1 MKKTIH
7 SLLAVLLALAF
18 GFLSC
23 GGPDA
28 PDADGGAGIKIAVLS
43 SFPTGT
49 TTNGAVD
56 VVYEA
61 TPSNG
66 ATIAQVSYSINGGAE
81 EYIYFKGGNGITQKG
96 AFGSARVMLAPGEN
110 RIVFSAKDSAGAS
123 ATYNIPNAPIFD
135 FGFTPN
141 RSGGQVVAPAIDG
154 VVRYVANRIVVIAV
168 DGATDAQVAQ
178 AAAAIGGSIVGQVNP
193 VGMYWLQVSGQQTEA
208 QLKALCKQLKAD
220 HSNLFYAVTLDT
232 LRRFDLPKPGGTIS
246 GVSVSPS
253 GQTNDPWWDIPNMQW
268 GLTAMNV
275 PDVWDTYK
283 GKLYDAKVGDVDNG
297 FRITHED
304 LQLQASNVYN
314 RNMDDKN
321 HGTHTMGTIGAVHGN
336 GKGLAG
342 VMDAKRG
349 SLYGYDAFVEDGA
362 YDSDILAG
370 LGWNVANGAKAVN
383 FSLGA
388 QDYPYDPEED
398 ALYSGAMR
406 NLLAKGYDFIVVH
419 AAGNYTLNT
428 IRAGCF
434 AHITDA
440 VLRQRIITVG
450 AVDSAYQLASF
461 TNYGPLVDVVA
472 PGVNIFSSWASSD
485 STYAWASGTSMAAP
499 HVTGLAGLVWSADPG
514 LKADKVKQII
524 VDSAK
529 DRGRAIT
536 DRRSSVPSSQRL
548 TYYMVN
554 AKAAIDKAIGGDIVP
569 VENVTLNKAETT
581 IGIGAAEN
589 LVATVLPSNAT
600 DKAVTWS
607 SSNPAVATV
616 SDGVVTGVAA
626 GPATITVMTN
636 DGGKTAA
643 CNVTVTAGGRVP
655 VTGISLNK
663 TSATIAAGRSET
675 LTATVLPSN
684 ATNRN
689 VIWWSSSE
697 DIATVS
703 NGVVRGLGTGAAM
716 ITATTQDGGMVA
728 ICNVTVYVPVTAIYL
743 EKASE
748 KVSLG
753 WRTSLL
759 SRVEPLN
766 ATNRRIVWSSD
777 NMVIAEVNSRGTVT
791 GRAAGTA
798 TITAKTEDGGK
809 TATCMVTVGA
819 YMPTVTNVS
828 ASYFH
833 TIAAMSDG
841 SVWGWGVNEDGE
853 LGDGTYEF
861 RNAPAQE
868 ATGANEWA
876 AVAAGVYHTL
886 ALKEDQSLW
895 AWGWNVIGQLGDG
908 TDIDRKSPVQV
919 GTAKNWKSVSAGY
932 AHSVAI
938 KNDGSLWAWGWNGY
952 GQLGDGT
959 NKSRIAPVPVGTDKN
974 WAAVAAGLYHT
985 LALKDDGSLWA
996 WGLNEDG
1003 QLGDGTNTDRNAPIR
1018 VDSSNDWKSVS
1029 AGFWHTAAIKDS
1041 GSLWAWGYND
1051 DGQLGDGTNKL
1062 RRAPVRIGSS
1072 EDWEGVAAGG
1082 YLTAAIKNDG
1092 SLWAWGYN
1100 GEGQLGD
1107 GTNTDKN
1114 APVIVG
1120 DSYDWAAVSV
1130 GFVHALAIKADGSLW
1145 AWGYNGYGELGVGDY
1160 IDRNVP
1166 ILVGPLRPVAV
1177 TRVTLNK
1184 PETSI
1189 AIGDTE
1195 TLVATVEPSNAT
1207 NPNLNWSS
1215 SNNSIA
1221 TVSSTG
1227 LVRAVAVGT
1236 ATITATSQED
1246 SSKFATCAVTVNPI
1260 VSVFKSPKAIFV
1272 NDSAPLEANV
1282 VGLANRAVIWFAL
1295 YGSITPS
1302 AGSTATYK
1310 APSTVPAGDEKDTVT
1325 AASEQMPHI
1334 SGQAKIL
1341 IRSMDFTKF
1350 GSDNNAKASP
1360 QLLDLAN
1367 AYGSKKG
1374 ESGYDAKYD
1383 INDDGVIDDEDLEM
1397 LFKVLGWREAVT
1409 RYKLQESRGQVSGVR
1424 G

>member
-1 MKKTIH
+1 MKKTIL
-7 SLLAVLLALAF
+7 SLFAAILTFAL

-23 GGPDA
+23 GGDGPDA
-28 PDADGGAGIKIAVLS
+28 AIGGAIKLSVLTP
-43 SFPTGT
+43 FPAGT

-56 VVYEA
+56 VEYKA
-61 TPSNG
+61 MPSSG
-66 ATIAQVSYSINGGAE
+66 ASITQVFYTINGGAE
-81 EYIYFKGGNGITQKG
+81 EYVYLMGGKGITPKG
-96 AFGSARVMLAPGEN
+96 SLGNAHVMLAPGEN
-110 RIVFSAKDSAGAS
+110 HIVFNAKDSAGNS
-123 ATYNIPNAPIFD
+123 ATCNIPNAPIFD

-141 RSGGQVVAPAIDG
+141 RSGGQIVTPAVDG
-154 VVRYVANRIVVIAV
+154 AVRYVANRIVVIAV

-178 AAAAIGGSIVGQVNP
+178 AAGSINGTIVGQVNP
-193 VGMYWLQVSGQQTEA
+193 VGMYWLQVSGQQTQA
-208 QLKALCKQLKAD
+208 QLKALCRQLKAD
-220 HSNLFYAVTLDT
+220 HPDLFYAVTLDT
-232 LRRFDLPKPGGTIS
+232 FRRMDFPKPGAPEPGAPA
-246 GVSVSPS
+246 SPS
-253 GQTNDPWWDIPNMQW
+253 AQTNDPWWDRDQQW
-268 GLTAMNV
+268 GLTAMLV
-275 PDVWDTYK
+275 PDVWEAYRD
-283 GKLYDAKVGDVDNG
+283 KLYDAKVGVVDNG

-304 LQLQASNVYN
+304 LQLQASNIYN
-314 RNMDDKN
+314 RNIDDKN
-321 HGTHTMGTIGAVHGN
+321 HGSHVMGTIGAVHDN

-342 VMDAKRG
+342 VMDAKRS

-362 YDSDILAG
+362 WDSDILAG

-388 QDYPYDPEED
+388 QDYPYDPDED
-398 ALYSGAMR
+398 ALYSGALR
-406 NLLAKGYDFIVVH
+406 NLLTKGYDFVVVH

-434 AHITDA
+434 AHITDTA
-440 VLRQRIITVG
+440 LRQRIITVG
-450 AVDSAYQLASF
+450 AADSSYQLADF

-472 PGVNIFSSWASSD
+472 PGVRIYSSFATDDSS
-485 STYAWASGTSMAAP
+485 YRYLSGTSMAAP

-536 DRRSSVPSSQRL
+536 DRRTSVPSSQRL

-554 AKAAIDKAIGGDIVP
+554 AKAAIDRAIGSDNVP
-569 VENVTLNKAETT
+569 VEDVTLNKTETT
-581 IGIGAAEN
+581 IGIGATEI

-600 DKAVTWS
+600 NNAVTWS
-607 SSNPAVATV
+607 SSNQAVATV
-616 SDGVVTGVAA
+616 SDGVVMGVTA
-626 GPATITVMTN
+626 GSATITVKTN
-636 DGGKTAA
+636 DGEKTAT

-663 TSATIAAGRSET
+663 TSTTIAAGRSET

-684 ATNRN
+684 ATNKN
-689 VIWWSSSE
+689 VIWWSSSA

-703 NGVVRGLGTGAAM
+703 NGVVRGQGTGAAM

-728 ICNVTVYVPVTAIYL
+728 ICNVTVYIPVTAIYL
-743 EKASE
+743 EKPSTS
-748 KVSLG
+748 VSLG

-759 SRVEPLN
+759 ARVEPLN
-766 ATNRRIVWSSD
+766 ATNRKIVWSSD
-777 NMVIAEVNSRGTVT
+777 NTVIAEVNSRGTVT

-809 TATCMVTVGA
+809 TATCRVTVGA
-819 YMPTVTNVS
+819 YMPTATNVS
-828 ASYFH
+828 ASYCH

-841 SVWGWGVNEDGE
+841 SVWGWGTNEDGE
-853 LGDGTYEF
+853 LGDGTYEY

-868 ATGANEWA
+868 ATEANDWA
-876 AVAAGVYHTL
+876 AVAAGIYHTL
-886 ALKEDQSLW
+886 ALKANGSLW

-919 GTAKNWKSVSAGY
+919 GTAKNWKSMSAGY
-932 AHSVAI
+932 VHSVAI
-938 KNDGSLWAWGWNGY
+938 KKDGSLWAWGWNGD

-959 NKSRIAPVPVGTDKN
+959 NTPRITPVQVGTAKN
-974 WAAVAAGLYHT
+974 WVAVAAGLYHT

-996 WGLNEDG
+996 WGSNEDG
-1003 QLGDGTNTDRNAPIR
+1003 QLGDGTNTDRNAPIQ
-1018 VDSSNDWKSVS
+1018 VGSSNDWKSVS
-1029 AGFWHTAAIKDS
+1029 AGFWHTEAIKTN
-1041 GSLWAWGYND
+1041 GSLWAWGYNG
-1051 DGQLGDGTNKL
+1051 DGQLGDGTNTS
-1062 RRAPVRIGSS
+1062 RRSPFRIGLS
-1072 EDWEGVAAGG
+1072 EDWEEVAAGG
-1082 YLTAAIKNDG
+1082 YLTAAVRGDG

-1114 APVIVG
+1114 APIKVG
-1120 DSYDWAAVSV
+1120 DSDDWAAVWV
-1130 GFVHALAIKADGSLW
+1130 GVAHTLALKGDGSLW

-1166 ILVGPLRPVAV
+1166 VLVGPLRPIAV
-1177 TRVTLNK
+1177 TSVTLNK
-1184 PETSI
+1184 SETSI

-1195 TLVATVEPSNAT
+1195 TLVATVEPSDAT
-1207 NPNLNWSS
+1207 NPDINWSS

-1221 TVSSTG
+1221 TVSSAG

-1236 ATITATSQED
+1236 ATITATSQSD
-1246 SSKFATCAVTVNPI
+1246 SSKYATCAVTVDPV
-1260 VSVFKSPKAIFV
+1260 VSVSISPRALFV
-1272 NDSAPLEANV
+1272 GTSAPLEATV
-1282 VGLANRAVIWFAL
+1282 VGLANRAVTWFAL
-1295 YGSITPS
+1295 YGSITL
-1302 AGSTATYK
+1302 GTGNTATYK
-1310 APSTVPAGDEKDTVT
+1310 APSTVPTGDGKDTVT

-1334 SGQAKIL
+1334 SDQAKIL

-1350 GSDNNAKASP
+1350 GTDNNTKTSP

-1367 AYGSKKG
+1367 AFGTKKG

-1383 INDDGVIDDEDLEM
+1383 INDDGIIDDEDLEM
-1397 LFKVLGWREAVT
+1397 LFMVMGW
-1409 RYKLQESRGQVSGVR
+1409 GSG